1 MSKPGWYSH
10 FPEPI
15 LTPKGDLLVTLRDAG
30 AYITRLSKTQY
41 DRPAWQ
47 NAMHVLIQT
56 AERGDPVESARL
68 GMMQALYPKDESVY
82 RARNTDPH
90 RGRRKLVRDR

>member
-1 MSKPGWYSH
+1 MSKAGWYSH

-30 AYITRLSKTQY
+30 AYIIRLSKTQY

-47 NAMHVLIQT
+47 NAMHVLI
-56 AERGDPVESARL
+56 
-68 GMMQALYPKDESVY
+68 
-82 RARNTDPH
+82 
-90 RGRRKLVRDR
+90 RRPNAAAPLSSPGWA

>member
-1 MSKPGWYSH
+1 MSKAGWYSH

-15 LTPKGDLLVTLRDAG
+15 LTPKGDLRVTLREG

-47 NAMHVLIQT
+47 NAMHVLIQA
-56 AERGDPVESARL
+56 AERGDPVESARRD
-68 GMMQALYPKDESVY
+68 MMQALYPKDESVH
-82 RARNTDPH
+82 RARNADPH
-90 RGRRKLVRDR
+90 WGRRKLARGR